1 MEGDELGMKVCFVLE
16 RFSLPFF
23 LRGGFADASLA
34 GALKGMYPGEGLP
47 SKAFRIR
54 GRVFPLRPFGLLNH
68 CFAVVRWH
76 FLYAAITAYCRCAL
90 PCL

>member
-34 GALKGMYPGEGLP
+34 GALKNMYPGG
-47 SKAFRIR
+47 
-54 GRVFPLRPFGLLNH
+54 GFPLRTSGLLNH

-76 FLYAAITAYCRCAL
+76 FLYAATMVCCRCAL

>member
-34 GALKGMYPGEGLP
+34 GALKNMYPGGASL
-47 SKAFRIR
+47 
-54 GRVFPLRPFGLLNH
+54 
-68 CFAVVRWH
+68 
-76 FLYAAITAYCRCAL
+76 
-90 PCL
+90 

>member
-16 RFSLPFF
+16 RFSLPS
-23 LRGGFADASLA
+23 LLCDGFADASLA
-34 GALKGMYPGEGLP
+34 GTLKNTYPGG
-47 SKAFRIR
+47 
-54 GRVFPLRPFGLLNH
+54 GVFPLRTFGLLNH

-76 FLYAAITAYCRCAL
+76 FLYAATMACCRCAL

>member
-34 GALKGMYPGEGLP
+34 GALKNMYPGG
-47 SKAFRIR
+47 
-54 GRVFPLRPFGLLNH
+54 FPLRPFGLLNH

>member
-34 GALKGMYPGEGLP
+34 GALKDMYPGEGLP
-47 SKAFRIR
+47 SKAFRSSESLFRRRQMAFFIR
-54 GRVFPLRPFGLLNH
+54 GYHGVLSMRSSVL
-68 CFAVVRWH
+68 VRRGVG
-76 FLYAAITAYCRCAL
+76 A
-90 PCL
+90 